1 MKFQSTNRDEPE
13 INLIPFIDILLVVLI
28 FLMLTTTYSK
38 FTELQVNLPTADAQA
53 PRDKPREVVVS
64 ISSDGRYA
72 LDRQVLTETGVEAL
86 TRALAAAKPDDGE
99 VVVVISADAAATHQS
114 VINVMDAARRAQLVQ
129 ITFATQQSGS
139 GAAKGTRP

>member
-1 MKFQSTNRDEPE
+1 MNFQTTGRDEPE

-38 FTELQVNLPTADAQA
+38 FTELQVNLPTADSATLS
-53 PRDKPREVVVS
+53 DKPREVIVS

-72 LDRQVLTETGVEAL
+72 IDRQVLSETGVEAL
-86 TRALAAAKPDDGE
+86 TRALAAAKPASGE
-99 VVVVISADAAATHQS
+99 VVVIISADAAATHQS

-129 ITFATQQSGS
+129 ITFATQQSSGGS
-139 GAAKGTRP
+139 ASRP

>member
-1 MKFQSTNRDEPE
+1 MNFQTTSRDEPE

-38 FTELQVNLPTADAQA
+38 FTELQVNLPTADAA
-53 PRDKPREVVVS
+53 ALSDKPREVIVS

-72 LDRQVLTETGVEAL
+72 IDRQVLQETSVDAL
-86 TRALAAAKPDDGE
+86 TRALAAAKPDNGE
-99 VVVVISADAAATHQS
+99 VVIIISADAAATHQS

-129 ITFATQQSGS
+129 ITFATQQSNS
-139 GAAKGTRP
+139 GPTNRP